1 MSERG
6 QTPTGGP
13 PSSGRQSLPGR
24 QPLPGVPGS
33 RPAPDWQAAPALG
46 NLWRTA
52 SSSQRIGLS
61 AFALICIGLIA
72 LAASIARH
80 PQYAVLYAN
89 LDREDAAGVI
99 QHLRDLKAPYRVT
112 AAGTVEAPADRIHE
126 LRLDLAAEDIPAGGQ
141 SGFELFDRTRL
152 GISDFGEKLNFQRA
166 LQGELARTISH
177 LDSVDQARV
186 HIALPPERL
195 YTSERQDPTAS
206 VVLKLRGANRLTPQ
220 QIKSIVHLVSG
231 AVEGLSPE
239 SVALLDT
246 EGRLLSSP
254 DDSGPNGPGLAAASS
269 QLQLRRDY
277 ERQVEE
283 AVQSMLDGVLGPQKS
298 VVRVSALL
306 SFDSI
311 ERESETYQPAADG
324 SGVLESR
331 RETRETYRG
340 LGEPLAIGVP
350 GITSN
355 MVPAPSST
363 SPPAGQ
369 DLPGDAD
376 HYAHTD
382 IASEYRVSR
391 QHERVVQPPG
401 QLKQLSLSVFIDRD
415 ADLGEVEDLTTA
427 VSAAAGLDSERG
439 DTVVITR
446 VPFQPAPAEQSGS
459 RAFAIRDFYYRV
471 GRDLVA
477 IVLMVLFLRFA
488 LSLLRRRTTALG
500 FPAATGAAPAQPA
513 APQPAYS
520 TAPTEAPAPLAGA
533 SIDPD
538 RAATVLKSW
547 LSDEASSQ
555 AARPSPG
562 GDGRAA
568 TAVAD
573 DE

>member
-6 QTPTGGP
+6 QTPTG
-13 PSSGRQSLPGR
+13 R
-24 QPLPGVPGS
+24 QPLPGAGAPGWPVS
-33 RPAPDWQAAPALG
+33 FIRQATVGQRLG
-46 NLWRTA
+46 LA
-52 SSSQRIGLS
+52 

-89 LDREDAAGVI
+89 LDQEDAGEVV
-99 QHLRDLKAPYRVT
+99 QRLRDLKAPYRVT
-112 AAGTVEAPADRIHE
+112 AAGTIEAPADRIHE
-126 LRLDLAAEDIPAGGQ
+126 LRLDLAAEGLPAGGQ
-141 SGFELFDRTRL
+141 TGFELFDRARL
-152 GISDFGEKLNFQRA
+152 GISDFGEKLNYQRA
-166 LQGELARTISH
+166 LQGELARTIAH

-186 HIALPPERL
+186 HLALPPERL
-195 YTSERQDPTAS
+195 YASDRQEPTAS
-206 VVLKLRGANRLTPQ
+206 VVLKLRGARRLTPHQ
-220 QIKSIVHLVSG
+220 VRSIVHLVSG

-254 DDSGPNGPGLAAASS
+254 DDSGPNGPGLAAASN

-306 SFDSI
+306 SFDSV

-340 LGEPLAIGVP
+340 LGEPPAVGVP

-355 MVPAPSST
+355 TVPASPGT
-363 SPPAGQ
+363 SASAAQP
-369 DLPGDAD
+369 LPGEAD
-376 HYAHTD
+376 HYDHTD
-382 IASEYRVSR
+382 IASEYRISR
-391 QHERVVQPPG
+391 QRERVIQPPG
-401 QLKQLSLSVFIDRD
+401 QLKQLSLSVFIDQE
-415 ADLGEVEDLTTA
+415 ADLGDVEAADLTTA
-427 VSAAAGLDSERG
+427 VSAAAGLDPERG

-446 VPFQPAPAEQSGS
+446 VPFQPAPAEQSGG

-471 GRDLVA
+471 GRDFIA
-477 IVLMVLFLRFA
+477 IVLMVLFLRFV
-488 LSLLRRRTTALG
+488 LSLLRRRTARSAIPQTDDALG
-500 FPAATGAAPAQPA
+500 GQRAVA
-513 APQPAYS
+513 QPAYS
-520 TAPTEAPAPLAGA
+520 TASAPGPAAAPAGSAE
-533 SIDPD
+533 IDPD
-538 RAATVLKSW
+538 RAAAVLKSW
-547 LSDEASSQ
+547 LSDEGSSQ
-555 AARPSPG
+555 AARSSPG
-562 GDGRAA
+562 GDGRST
-568 TAVAD
+568 TAVDDD

>member
-6 QTPTGGP
+6 PSPTGGA
-13 PSSGRQSLPGR
+13 GA
-24 QPLPGVPGS
+24 PGS
-33 RPAPDWQAAPALG
+33 RPVPDWQAASARQAASAGQAASALG
-46 NLWRTA
+46 SLWRTA
-52 SSSQRIGLS
+52 TSAQRLGFG

-89 LDREDAAGVI
+89 LDQEDAAGVV

-126 LRLDLAAEDIPAGGQ
+126 LRLDLAAEGIPAGGQ
-141 SGFELFDRTRL
+141 TGFELFDRTRL

-195 YTSERQDPTAS
+195 YTSERQEPTAS
-206 VVLKLRGANRLTPQ
+206 VVLKLRGARRLTPQ
-220 QIKSIVHLVSG
+220 QVGSIVHLVSG

-246 EGRLLSSP
+246 EGHLLASP
-254 DDSGPNGPGLAAASS
+254 DDSGANGPGLAAASS

-283 AVQSMLDGVLGPQKS
+283 AVQSMLDGVLGAGKS

-306 SFDSI
+306 NFDSI

-324 SGVLESR
+324 SGVLQSR

-340 LGEPLAIGVP
+340 PGEPPALGVP

-355 MVPAPSST
+355 TVPASST
-363 SPPAGQ
+363 SPPTGQ
-369 DLPGDAD
+369 GLPGDAD
-376 HYAHTD
+376 HYDHTD

-391 QHERVVQPPG
+391 QRERVVQPPG
-401 QLKQLSLSVFIDRD
+401 QLKQLSLSVFIDEG
-415 ADLGEVEDLTTA
+415 ADLGDVEDLTTA
-427 VSAAAGLDSERG
+427 VSAAAGLDPQRG

-471 GRDLVA
+471 GRDFAA
-477 IVLMVLFLRFA
+477 IILMVLFLRFV
-488 LSLLRRRTTALG
+488 LSLLRRRGVAIG
-500 FPAATGAAPAQPA
+500 FPAAASAAVDQPA
-513 APQPAYS
+513 GPQPAYS
-520 TAPTEAPAPLAGA
+520 SAPTQAPAPLAGA

-547 LSDEASSQ
+547 LSDEGSSQ

-562 GDGRAA
+562 GDGRTA

-573 DE
+573 DDE